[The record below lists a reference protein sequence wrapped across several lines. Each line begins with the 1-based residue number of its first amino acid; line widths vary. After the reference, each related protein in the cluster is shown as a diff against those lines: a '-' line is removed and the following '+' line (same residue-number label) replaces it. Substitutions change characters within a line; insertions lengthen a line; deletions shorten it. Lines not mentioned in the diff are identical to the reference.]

1 MPIPSC
7 QYCQTDLLMWS
18 VWASLLI
25 SGDCGFS
32 RCGKIMKNQIHYF
45 HCGFIFRG
53 FFSVTKGE
61 TPDSGSTRSTT
72 CWRRHTHR
80 VLRKI
85 SSAEGKVT
93 SPTCISL
100 EGHEQCVSGHLDDSS
115 WLGRLSS
122 GHHDIVASSIGSAP
136 QQLSLRFSWSS
147 WHYSFS
153 APLCGWRPRWEP
165 LKSLNLRWGLE
176 KLRSQGSWNVV
187 SGFPEAI
194 PDMRPGQQHSHS
206 CHHHSHDRPRW
217 QRLMAQDLVTGDRGS
232 ETGGDWIQQDVVD
245 SPGFSRMLETWTVW
259 RHSMMQQS
267 DW

>member
-1 MPIPSC
+1 MGIVIDFWRLRIFQMWKNHEKSNSLFSLWVHLSRFLFC
-7 QYCQTDLLMWS
+7 DKRRNAWLRFNEINDLLKK
-18 VWASLLI
+18 A
-25 SGDCGFS
+25 
-32 RCGKIMKNQIHYF
+32 
-45 HCGFIFRG
+45 
-53 FFSVTKGE
+53 
-61 TPDSGSTRSTT
+61 
-72 CWRRHTHR
+72 HTHR

-165 LKSLNLRWGLE
+165 LKSLNLPWGLE